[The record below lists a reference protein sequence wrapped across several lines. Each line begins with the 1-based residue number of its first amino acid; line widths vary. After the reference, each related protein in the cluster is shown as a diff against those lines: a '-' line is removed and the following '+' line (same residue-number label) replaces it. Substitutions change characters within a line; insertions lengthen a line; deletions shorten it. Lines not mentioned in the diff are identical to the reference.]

1 MIESSEKLNN
11 QAIELAAKGEYKEAI
26 ACFIRALSLEN
37 ENYLL
42 WYNLGLTYRDSGD
55 LDAAKA
61 AMEKALDIC
70 PEDEETIEAASTL
83 SFTLGNLQEAMK
95 FALWGLDVNPFNSHF
110 WNMVGV
116 VYFNQDDYGSAS
128 EAFEQALTINP
139 YYYDAI
145 FNLRDTYREL
155 GNLLGAQECEMKLK
169 KLSGK

>member
-26 ACFIRALSLEN
+26 ACFIRAISLEN
-37 ENYLL
+37 QNYLL

-55 LDAAKA
+55 LEAAKA
-61 AMEKALDIC
+61 AIEKALAIN
-70 PEDEETIEAASTL
+70 PEDEEIIETTATL
-83 SFTLGNLQEAMK
+83 AFTLGNLTDAMRY
-95 FALWGLDVNPFNSHF
+95 ALWGLDVNPFNSHF

-145 FNLRDTYREL
+145 YNLRDTYIEL
-155 GNLLGAQECEMKLK
+155 GNPLGAQECDAKLK
-169 KLSGK
+169 NLSGR